1 MTTTDVSVDQDPTA
15 TNTIPGPKVSYRVL
29 LAAAFVILWAEWTA
43 MLKLIRHHGAIISGD
58 ESHYLVGAVSIGRF
72 FTLNMNPGYNFAVL
86 HHIIYAWTA
95 PPGPHL
101 ASMIGQVHLSHG
113 IYFLTHAIGLS
124 VLLALP
130 MLAGTGA
137 AQLTLIAVLAA
148 LAVGLV
154 HLTGVLSGNRSPWRV
169 AIAGLFLAPA
179 VALAAT
185 QVYPDLI
192 SGFVMAVIVMI
203 MATVELRLELTTSRL
218 VAAAL
223 SFVVLPWF
231 DQKNILLTLVLLVA
245 WVILWM
251 HTRGPWSQ
259 LRWVVVPTLVSL
271 AGLVALNLYSIGH
284 LLGLP
289 QPISLVSVN
298 TWTRAVGLLFDR
310 RQGLFT
316 QLPIAVLGVAGLW
329 TMRRRLPVAVV
340 TSVVVLVATIYGN
353 ATQEIS
359 FGGGSLAGRFQWPT
373 LPLLLGFAG
382 LFLLELWRVR
392 RRATEAV
399 VVGIGALFA
408 LQLVPI
414 VRNEH
419 VLYNQIGWD
428 PITYT
433 GWWGGLDPSPVLGYI
448 GGVTLHDLVP
458 PATKLTGIAGTIA
471 TTDPWGNAR
480 ALWGL
485 ACLVL
490 VAVTSVYVL
499 VHLLNRPSR
508 LRLPIIG
515 AAAGG
520 IVLTLVMA
528 LSSSYLLPSPVT
540 FMASQLPLTAGA
552 PQGTAVVVSGSSRSG
567 PVVQGPYWRV
577 LPGTYVAT
585 INYQLT
591 SGDRRAASGSVL
603 LVTRPPAQGVI
614 TLASGYLPADRSTRQ
629 LLFTVHQ
636 TGLLVIR
643 ASWNGSGRLRVD
655 GFVLEKLSPVSS

>member
-1 MTTTDVSVDQDPTA
+1 MTTTDVSVDQDPLA
-15 TNTIPGPKVSYRVL
+15 ANTIPGPKASYRVL
-29 LAAAFVILWAEWTA
+29 LAAAFVILWAEWAA

-72 FTLNMNPGYNFAVL
+72 FTLDMNPGYNFAVV
-86 HHIIYAWTA
+86 HHSIYAWTA

-101 ASMIGQVHLSHG
+101 AAVIGQVHLSHHL
-113 IYFLTHAIGLS
+113 YFLTHAIGLS

-154 HLTGVLSGNRSPWRV
+154 HLTGVVSGSRSPWRAAV
-169 AIAGLFLAPA
+169 AGLFLAPA

-192 SGFVMAVIVMI
+192 SGFIMAVIVMI
-203 MATVELRLELTTSRL
+203 MATVELRLELTTPRL
-218 VAAAL
+218 VVAAL
-223 SFVVLPWF
+223 SFVALPWF
-231 DQKNILLTLVLLVA
+231 DQKNILLALLLLVA
-245 WVILWM
+245 WVVLWIR
-251 HTRGPWSQ
+251 TRGPWSQ
-259 LRWVVVPTLVSL
+259 LRWVVAPALVSL
-271 AGLVALNLYSIGH
+271 VGLVALNLYSFGH
-284 LLGLP
+284 LLGFQ

-298 TWTRAVGLLFDR
+298 TWTRAVALLVDR

-329 TMRRRLPVAVV
+329 TVRRRLPVAVV
-340 TSVVVLVATIYGN
+340 TSLVVLVATICGN
-353 ATQEIS
+353 ATQEVS

-392 RRATEAV
+392 RRATGAV

-408 LQLVPI
+408 IQLVPI

-419 VLYNQIGWD
+419 ILYNQIGWD

-458 PATKLTGIAGTIA
+458 PATRLTGIAGTIA

-480 ALWGL
+480 SLWGL

-490 VAVTSVYVL
+490 VAVTSIYVL
-499 VHLLNRPSR
+499 VHLLDRPWR
-508 LRLPIIG
+508 LRIPVIG
-515 AAAGG
+515 AATGG
-520 IVLTLVMA
+520 IVLTLIMT

-540 FMASQLPLTAGA
+540 FLASGMPLTTGTT
-552 PQGTAVVVSGSSRSG
+552 QGTSVVVSSSSIPG
-567 PVVQGPYWRV
+567 PVVQGPYWQV
-577 LPGTYVAT
+577 LPGTYAAT
-585 INYQLT
+585 INYQLI
-591 SGDRRAASGSVL
+591 SGDQRAAVGSVL
-603 LVTRPPAQGVI
+603 LITRPPTHGVI
-614 TLASGYLPADRSTRQ
+614 TVASGYLPADRSTRR

-636 TGLLVIR
+636 SGLLVIR
-643 ASWNGSGRLRVD
+643 ASWSGTGHLRVD

>member
-1 MTTTDVSVDQDPTA
+1 MTTTDVSVDEDPTA
-15 TNTIPGPKVSYRVL
+15 TNTIPGPEASYRAL
-29 LAAAFVILWAEWTA
+29 LAAAFVILWVEWAA

-58 ESHYLVGAVSIGRF
+58 ESHYLVGAVSLGRF
-72 FTLNMNPGYNFAVL
+72 FTLNMNPGYNFAVV
-86 HHIIYAWTA
+86 HHAIYAWTA
-95 PPGPHL
+95 RPGPHL
-101 ASMIGQVHLSHG
+101 AAVIGQVHLSHDV
-113 IYFLTHAIGLS
+113 YFLTHAIGLS
-124 VLLALP
+124 ALLALP

-137 AQLTLIAVLAA
+137 AQLALIAMLAA

-192 SGFVMAVIVMI
+192 SGFVMAIIIMI
-203 MATVELRLELTTSRL
+203 MATVELRLEFTTPRL
-218 VAAAL
+218 VVVAL

-231 DQKNILLTLVLLVA
+231 DQKNILLTLLLLVA
-245 WVILWM
+245 WVILWR
-251 HTRGPWSQ
+251 HTRGSWGK
-259 LRWVVVPTLVSL
+259 LRWVVAPTLVSL
-271 AGLVALNLYSIGH
+271 VGLVALNLYSFSH
-284 LLGLP
+284 LLGYQ

-298 TWTRAVGLLFDR
+298 TWTRAVALLFDR

-340 TSVVVLVATIYGN
+340 TSLVVLLATIYGN
-353 ATQEIS
+353 ATQEIN
-359 FGGGSLAGRFQWPT
+359 FGGGSLVGRFQWPT

-392 RRATEAV
+392 RRATGVV

-419 VLYNQIGWD
+419 ILYNQIGWD

-448 GGVTLHDLVP
+448 GGVTLHDMVP
-458 PATKLTGIAGTIA
+458 PATRLTGIAGTIA
-471 TTDPWGNAR
+471 TTDPWDNAR

-490 VAVTSVYVL
+490 VAVTSIYVL
-499 VHLLNRPSR
+499 VHLLNRRWR
-508 LRLPIIG
+508 LRIPVIG
-515 AAAGG
+515 AAAGA
-520 IVLTLVMA
+520 IVVTLAMA

-540 FMASQLPLTAGA
+540 FLASRLPLTAGT
-552 PQGTAVVVSGSSRSG
+552 PQGTAVVVSGSSTPG

-585 INYQLT
+585 INYQLA
-591 SGDRRAASGSVL
+591 SGDPRAASGTVL
-603 LVTRPPAQGVI
+603 LVTRPPARGII
-614 TLASGYLPADRSTRQ
+614 TLASGYLPADRRTRQ
-629 LLFTVHQ
+629 LVFTVHQ
-636 TGLLVIR
+636 SGQLVIR
-643 ASWNGSGRLRVD
+643 ASWSGTGRLRVD
-655 GFVLEKLSPVSS
+655 GFMLEKLSPVSS